1 MRSKTSVMIALAAVF
16 GFIAILAG
24 QRWLDRQ
31 SGQHLREVAW
41 PADALPKSAFLA
53 VGQTADERALKR
65 QEYSVP
71 VDARP

>member
-31 SGQHLREVAW
+31 SGQHLREVA
-41 PADALPKSAFLA
+41 
-53 VGQTADERALKR
+53 
-65 QEYSVP
+65 
-71 VDARP
+71 